1 VAWHRV
7 SCVQP
12 RKSEEGSG
20 SAVTASRRPPGGAG
34 RRGGTPAEAAS
45 ALALDMRTVWGDG
58 VGHGWLRQGLERHGL
73 RRPPRFPH
81 RIQALPRPL
90 EQAATPREGA
100 PVQRGTEPVGGGL
113 ALLSNS
119 SISSAIVTKRSWRF
133 LSLSSNVR
141 ASSVISASRQLFL
154 RLTNNALCC

>member
-1 VAWHRV
+1 
-7 SCVQP
+7 
-12 RKSEEGSG
+12 
-20 SAVTASRRPPGGAG
+20 
-34 RRGGTPAEAAS
+34 
-45 ALALDMRTVWGDG
+45 LALDMRTVWGDG

-113 ALLSNS
+113 ALLPE
-119 SISSAIVTKRSWRF
+119 AG
-133 LSLSSNVR
+133 
-141 ASSVISASRQLFL
+141 
-154 RLTNNALCC
+154 RLQEPGAWLLGVAPAAYGGA